1 MKTHNLFGV
10 ISIAL
15 FIVYAV
21 FINYVFT
28 PIVTKP
34 WSYCIFGACVSL
46 TTSMVAWMATFP
58 VYVNVPLIATD
69 LIMARLYEDKVNPR
83 AAGENYGSMAKVYLF
98 INAIVFLGSYF
109 EGLMWSRVSLIDYL
123 LAITA
128 LIMGEA
134 YYVAMRRYFLSRVR
148 LINY

>member
-1 MKTHNLFGV
+1 MLGA

-21 FINYVFT
+21 LINYVFM

-46 TTSMVAWMATFP
+46 TTSMVAWMGTFP
-58 VYVNVPLIATD
+58 VYVNVPLIGTD
-69 LIMARLYEDKVNPR
+69 LIMARLQEGKVNPR
-83 AAGENYGSMAKVYLF
+83 IVGENYGFMAKAYLL
-98 INAIVFLGSYF
+98 INAIVFLGPYF
-109 EGLMWSRVSLIDYL
+109 EGLMWSKTPLIDYL

-128 LIMGEA
+128 LIMGET
-134 YYVAMRRYFLSRVR
+134 YYITMRKYFLGRVK

>member
-1 MKTHNLFGV
+1 MRTPAMLGA

-21 FINYVFT
+21 LINYVFT

-34 WSYCIFGACVSL
+34 WSYCIFGACASL

-83 AAGENYGSMAKVYLF
+83 AAGENYGFMAKLIVPSIADVRILF
-98 INAIVFLGSYF
+98 HCACFMVTFRDF
-109 EGLMWSRVSLIDYL
+109 
-123 LAITA
+123 
-128 LIMGEA
+128 
-134 YYVAMRRYFLSRVR
+134 
-148 LINY
+148 

>member
-1 MKTHNLFGV
+1 MLGA

-15 FIVYAV
+15 FILYAV
-21 FINYVFT
+21 FINYVFM
-28 PIVTKP
+28 PVVVKP
-34 WSYCIFGACVSL
+34 WGYCVFGVCVSP

-69 LIMARLYEDKVNPR
+69 LILAKIHEDKVNPR
-83 AAGENYGSMAKVYLF
+83 LAGENYGFMTKAYLL
-98 INAIVFLGSYF
+98 INAIVFLGPYF
-109 EGLMWSRVSLIDYL
+109 EGLMWTRVALIDYL

-134 YYVAMRRYFLSRVR
+134 YYMAMRKYFLGRVR

>member
-1 MKTHNLFGV
+1 MHTPPMLGV

-15 FIVYAV
+15 FIVYAAL
-21 FINYVFT
+21 INYVFT

-34 WSYCIFGACVSL
+34 WGYCIFGACVSL

-58 VYVNVPLIATD
+58 VYVNVPLIGTD
-69 LIMARLYEDKVNPR
+69 LILAKIHEDKVSPR
-83 AAGENYGSMAKVYLF
+83 VAGENYGFMAKAYLL
-98 INAIVFLGSYF
+98 INAIVFLGPYF
-109 EGLMWSRVSLIDYL
+109 EGLMWSRVPLIDYL